1 MTDRART
8 DRTLTTV
15 VLVLAWGSTFAAI
28 KIGLESAPPLVFAGL
43 RALVAAVVL
52 LPVALLRDGPP
63 RLRETWDWHLL
74 LAVTNIAGFFA
85 LQTLALLAL
94 PSGLTAVLV
103 YLQPVLVGVLAWR
116 FLGEPMSPGR
126 ALGLLL
132 GFGGIVAVSAGA
144 LGGDV
149 SAVGVVEALGAA
161 LAWAVGTLLLK
172 QAQESIDPWWAV
184 ALPFVGGAVVLTGVG
199 LAVEGWTIDWS
210 WRFVAA
216 LLYTGLV
223 GTALAW
229 VLWLRLLT
237 SGEATAASSYIF
249 FVPIVAL
256 LLGTAFL
263 GEDLAATLLIG
274 AALVIAGVFLV
285 NRRPGRDRGSRAV
298 QEERVA
304 R

>member
-132 GFGGIVAVSAGA
+132 GFGGIVVVSAHAVSGH
-144 LGGDV
+144 LSV
-149 SAVGVVEALGAA
+149 HGVVEAVAGA
-161 LAWAVGTLLLK
+161 LAFAVGAVLLK
-172 QAQESIDPWWAV
+172 PAVPRTGAWWAV
-184 ALPFVGGAVVLTGVG
+184 AGPFAIGAVLLLAVG
-199 LAVEGWTIDWS
+199 TAVEGWHIAWS
-210 WRFVAA
+210 WRFVGA

-223 GTALAW
+223 GTTLAW
-229 VLWLRLLT
+229 VLWLRLLV
-237 SGEATAASSYIF
+237 SGEASRAATYVF
-249 FVPIVAL
+249 FVPLVSIAIGAV
-256 LLGTAFL
+256 FL
-263 GEDLAATLLIG
+263 GESVGVSLAVG
-274 AALVIAGVFLV
+274 AVLVAAGVYLV
-285 NRRPGRDRGSRAV
+285 NRP
-298 QEERVA
+298 A
-304 R
+304 RSV